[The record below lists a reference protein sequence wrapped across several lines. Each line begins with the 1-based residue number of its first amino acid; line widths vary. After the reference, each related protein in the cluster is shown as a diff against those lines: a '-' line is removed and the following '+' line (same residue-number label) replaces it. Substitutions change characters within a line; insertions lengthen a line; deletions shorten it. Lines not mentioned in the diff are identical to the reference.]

1 MVYYTYLWKSRPHLY
16 KNIKT
21 NMAKKLMIHSTHI
34 TFGVFLIILGL
45 LLFARQMGF
54 VAADFPVW
62 PVVLVAFGV
71 ILVAG
76 EMSK

>member
-1 MVYYTYLWKSRPHLY
+1 
-16 KNIKT
+16 
-21 NMAKKLMIHSTHI
+21 MAKKLMAHSTQI

-45 LLFARQMGF
+45 LLYARQMGF
-54 VAADFPVW
+54 VDAAFPVW

-71 ILVAG
+71 VLVAG